1 MSIPTTSLPDSRN
14 GITSSGRGSPGFRTA
29 ELATEPLHRIPSL
42 FQRRP
47 DHTTERAERLRP
59 TARLGALRPLP
70 RDACRPQRPLPRI
83 VRGRDRRIVQKPHQ
97 VATLVVPSQFV
108 EQPLIVRVAQGP
120 RPQSDGSRPP
130 STPHPG
136 GGTPPSRPS
145 RHGTR
150 ATAPTPPPATPSA
163 GGQTSRLS
171 RPDVPTPG

>member
-59 TARLGALRPLP
+59 TARLGALRHLP
-70 RDACRPQRPLPRI
+70 RDYCRPQRPLPRI
-83 VRGRDRRIVQKPHQ
+83 VRGRDRGIVQKPHQ

-108 EQPLIVRVAQGP
+108 EQPLIVRVARGP
-120 RPQSDGSRPP
+120 GLKWSLTAAFNSSD
-130 STPHPG
+130 STGLQVG
-136 GGTPPSRPS
+136 GF
-145 RHGTR
+145 
-150 ATAPTPPPATPSA
+150 
-163 GGQTSRLS
+163 
-171 RPDVPTPG
+171 